1 MNISVIKRHDFEKF
15 TAAEKV
21 LALDG
26 NRWRYTVSGNGK
38 HFLLAI
44 LSNITGHLLGLPLA
58 EEFRE
63 EFTTIALSVPPM
75 HTFADTAKGLK
86 AVLDAEQVTKCNV
99 IGNSNGGV
107 YLQNLIKQYPDIADK
122 IVFSHSLT
130 SMNPN
135 DVNTTNASEVKIYS
149 KMRKILKV
157 LPVSALTYGLG
168 RAFFPKLQLQSG
180 KTDTDRLI
188 ALCKEDFKRITKQ
201 DFYTMADC
209 MEDFLFNHIFTSEP
223 YINRPKDILI
233 VDSETDNLANPMQR
247 KQMLELCLN
256 ANEYH
261 FQTGGHVTIINCREE
276 YFTLLHKFWDA
287 LIFVPHALS

>member
-1 MNISVIKRHDFEKF
+1 MNTSVVRKYDFLNF
-15 TAAEKV
+15 TAVEKNLV
-21 LALDG
+21 F
-26 NRWRYTVSGNGK
+26 NEKNWRYTVSGNGK
-38 HFLLAI
+38 RFLLAI
-44 LSNITGHLLGLPLA
+44 VSNITGHLLGLPLA

-107 YLQNLIKQYPDIADK
+107 HLQSLIKQYPNIADK

-130 SMNPN
+130 SMNSE
-135 DVNTTNASEVKIYS
+135 DAYTTNASEVKIYS

-168 RAFFPKLQLQSG
+168 RTFFSKLRMQSG
-180 KTDTDRLI
+180 KVDTDKLI
-188 ALCKEDFKRITKQ
+188 ALCKEDFKKISKQ

-233 VDSETDNLANPMQR
+233 LDSESDNLANPMQR
-247 KQMLELCLN
+247 KQMLELCPN

-261 FQTGGHVTIINCREE
+261 FKTGGHVTIINCREE
-276 YFTLLHKFWDA
+276 YFSLLHKFWDA
-287 LIFVPHALS
+287 VD

>member
-1 MNISVIKRHDFEKF
+1 MNYSVIKKYEFNNF
-15 TAAEKV
+15 TAVEKV
-21 LALDG
+21 LTLDE
-26 NRWRYTVSGNGK
+26 NRWRYTISGNGER
-38 HFLLAI
+38 FLLAI
-44 LSNITGHLLGLPLA
+44 LSNISGHLLGLPLA

-75 HTFADTAKGLK
+75 HSFADTATGLK
-86 AVLDAEQVTKCNV
+86 AVLDTEQVTKCNV

-107 YLQNLIKQYPDIADK
+107 YLQNLIKEYPSIADK

-135 DVNTTNASEVKIYS
+135 DAYTTNASEVKIYR

-168 RAFFPKLQLQSG
+168 RTFFSKLQFKSG
-180 KTDTDRLI
+180 KTDTDKLV

-201 DFYTMADC
+201 DFYIMADC

-233 VDSETDNLANPMQR
+233 VDSDTDHLANSMQR
-247 KQMLELCLN
+247 KQMLELCPN

-276 YFTLLHKFWDA
+276 YFSLLHKFWDR
-287 LIFVPHALS
+287 

>member
-1 MNISVIKRHDFEKF
+1 MNISVIKKYEFNNF
-15 TAAEKV
+15 TSVEKV
-21 LALDG
+21 LTLDE

-38 HFLLAI
+38 RFLLAI
-44 LSNITGHLLGLPLA
+44 LSNISGHLLGLSLA

-75 HTFADTAKGLK
+75 HSFTDTATGLK
-86 AVLDAEQVTKCNV
+86 AVLDTEQVTKCNV

-107 YLQNLIKQYPDIADK
+107 YLQNLIKEYPHIADK

-168 RAFFPKLQLQSG
+168 RTFFPKLQLKSG

-201 DFYTMADC
+201 DFYIMADC
-209 MEDFLFNHIFTSEP
+209 MKGFLFNHIFTSEP

-233 VDSETDNLANPMQR
+233 VDSETDHLANPMQR
-247 KQMLELCLN
+247 KQMLELCPN

-276 YFTLLHKFWDA
+276 YFSLLHKFWDKQD
-287 LIFVPHALS
+287 

>member
-1 MNISVIKRHDFEKF
+1 MSISIIKKYDFDNF
-15 TAAEKV
+15 TAVEKV
-21 LALDG
+21 LTIDG
-26 NRWRYTVSGNGK
+26 NRWRYTVSGNEK
-38 HFLLAI
+38 RFLLAI

-63 EFTTIALSVPPM
+63 EFITIALSVPPM
-75 HTFADTAKGLK
+75 HTFADTAIGLK
-86 AVLDAEQVTKCNV
+86 AILDAEQVTKCSV

-107 YLQNLIKQYPDIADK
+107 YLQNLIKQYPGIADK

-130 SMNPN
+130 SMNPS
-135 DVNTTNASEVKIYS
+135 DVNTTNASEVRIYS

-157 LPVSALTYGLG
+157 LPVSVLTYGLS
-168 RAFFPKLQLQSG
+168 RAFCPKLRLQSG
-180 KTDTDRLI
+180 KTDTNKLI
-188 ALCKEDFKRITKQ
+188 ALCKEDFKRISKQ

-233 VDSETDNLANPMQR
+233 VDSESDNLANPMQR
-247 KQMLELCLN
+247 KEMLELCPN

-261 FQTGGHVTIINCREE
+261 FKTGGHITIINCREE
-276 YFTLLHKFWDA
+276 YFLLLHKFWDR
-287 LIFVPHALS
+287 PD

>member
-1 MNISVIKRHDFEKF
+1 MNISVIKKYEFKNF
-15 TAAEKV
+15 TAVEKV
-21 LALDG
+21 LTLNG
-26 NRWRYTVSGNGK
+26 NQWRYTVSGNGK
-38 HFLLAI
+38 RFLLAI
-44 LSNITGHLLGLPLA
+44 LSNISGHLLGLPLA

-75 HTFADTAKGLK
+75 HSFVDTATGLK
-86 AVLDAEQVTKCNV
+86 AVLDTEQVTKCNV

-107 YLQNLIKQYPDIADK
+107 YLQNLIKEYPHIVAK

-130 SMNPN
+130 SMSPN

-157 LPVSALTYGLG
+157 LPISVLTYGLG
-168 RAFFPKLQLQSG
+168 RTFLPKLQLESG

-188 ALCKEDFKRITKQ
+188 ALCKDDFKRITKQ
-201 DFYTMADC
+201 DFYIMADC
-209 MEDFLFNHIFTSEP
+209 MEDFLFSHIFTSEP
-223 YINRPKDILI
+223 YRDRPKDILI
-233 VDSETDNLANPMQR
+233 VDSETDHLANSMQR
-247 KQMLELCLN
+247 KQMLELCPN

-276 YFTLLHKFWDA
+276 YFSLLHKFWDKRY
-287 LIFVPHALS
+287 